1 MFIYRGNIAEKTR
14 NKKTR
19 NNKKAYVWKYM
30 LSLPL
35 LTNCHS
41 NTLTSQPSEN
51 RLFRGKVQPAS
62 KIRKIFFHNILLY
75 KLLLILWSSF
85 LSSFPFSQKSA
96 VSQFLSFQA
105 NKDSGRRVWAKNRIG
120 LWFFFHRREYAEHGI
135 EKLAHKRHSHNP
147 I

>member
-62 KIRKIFFHNILLY
+62 KFEKYFSIIYYYTSYYYFFDPLFSLVSPFHKNPPSVNSFLFKQIKTAGGAFGLKTGSVY
-75 KLLLILWSSF
+75 DSSF
-85 LSSFPFSQKSA
+85 
-96 VSQFLSFQA
+96 
-105 NKDSGRRVWAKNRIG
+105 
-120 LWFFFHRREYAEHGI
+120 I
-135 EKLAHKRHSHNP
+135 EENTRSMELRN
-147 I
+147 